1 MPFIEFCIM
10 IIIIPGILEI
20 LNLLMIATMVDVMS
34 YVFSLCAPFVCMNCV
49 FHFLFVPSF

>member
-1 MPFIEFCIM
+1 M

-34 YVFSLCAPFVCMNCV
+34 YVFSISYL
-49 FHFLFVPSF
+49 FLAFKFSVAEIARDT